1 MVQFG
6 GQTAI
11 KLAQA
16 LTDMGVPILGTS
28 ADGVDA
34 AEDRERFDEIL
45 NQCGIPRAAGRT
57 VFTTE
62 QALAAAHEVG
72 YPVLVRP
79 SYVLGGQGMEIA
91 YNDRN
96 ITEFMRIINQVE
108 QEHPILVDKYLMGRE
123 VEVDGVFDG
132 EELLIP
138 GIMEHIERAGV
149 HSGDSISVYPPIH
162 IEDKHKQTILKY
174 TYDLSKALG
183 VVGLVNIQFVIYD
196 DQVYVIEVNPR
207 SSRTVPFLSKSTGVQ
222 MAHIA
227 TQVILGRSLR
237 EQGITEVYGREKE
250 RWYVKAPAF
259 SFAKIRG
266 MDSYLSPEM
275 KSTGECLGI
284 AKTFNEALY
293 KAFEGA
299 GIRLPKSKDD
309 YDHPHSDQEE
319 AVDIARRFAA
329 VGYQIFATR
338 GTARTLNKNGVKAYE
353 IRKLEQESPNIL
365 DLVLG
370 HQIDLIIDI
379 PAQGAER
386 SHDGFIIRRNAI
398 ETGVNV
404 LTSLDTANALVTS
417 LENRAKELTLID
429 IATVKNA

>member
-1 MVQFG
+1 MELEKPWGAVVQFG

-162 IEDKHKQTILKY
+162 IEDRHKQTILKY
-174 TYDLSKALG
+174 TYDLSRALG

-196 DQVYVIEVNPR
+196 DQVLCHRGQSPLLPYHPLYLQGHRRAHHRPGHQGDAGAEAARPGLR
-207 SSRTVPFLSKSTGVQ
+207 HGHLPGGGLLRRQDAGV
-222 MAHIA
+222 
-227 TQVILGRSLR
+227 LLR
-237 EQGITEVYGREKE
+237 EAHRRGHRPGPGDEVHR
-250 RWYVKAPAF
+250 
-259 SFAKIRG
+259 RG
-266 MDSYLSPEM
+266 AWAWPSP
-275 KSTGECLGI
+275 S
-284 AKTFNEALY
+284 
-293 KAFEGA
+293 
-299 GIRLPKSKDD
+299 P
-309 YDHPHSDQEE
+309 
-319 AVDIARRFAA
+319 RRCS
-329 VGYQIFATR
+329 R
-338 GTARTLNKNGVKAYE
+338 PSR
-353 IRKLEQESPNIL
+353 
-365 DLVLG
+365 
-370 HQIDLIIDI
+370 
-379 PAQGAER
+379 
-386 SHDGFIIRRNAI
+386 
-398 ETGVNV
+398 
-404 LTSLDTANALVTS
+404 ALV
-417 LENRAKELTLID
+417 
-429 IATVKNA
+429 